1 VVAAVRESV
10 PADFV
15 EFRNLRLVPRSLIT
29 LALSLSNDIGLV
41 IAGTMEVTDRSG
53 SVQCVSLTG
62 E

>member
-1 VVAAVRESV
+1 MAADRGSV

-15 EFRNLRLVPRSLIT
+15 EYLNKRHVPRSLIT

-53 SVQCVSLTG
+53 SVQCVSLAG